1 MEVMTGLTWQGWGG
15 YQAPSVGV
23 SLRICDYS
31 FSLVALTFP
40 SRGMTSGLAFLLTFN
55 PTFLL
60 RSNSPFVYYYFYMDN
75 SPSLP
80 IQPILK
86 GALYF
91 LQPALLSLLYKY
103 NSLRLISHIPF
114 IHFLSP

>member
-1 MEVMTGLTWQGWGG
+1 MEMTELTWQGWGG

-23 SLRICDYS
+23 SLRICDSS

-40 SRGMTSGLAFLLTFN
+40 SRGMTSGLASLLSFN

-60 RSNSPFVYYYFYMDN
+60 RSNSPFVYCYFYMDN

-80 IQPILK
+80 IQPILN

-91 LQPALLSLLYKY
+91 LQPALPPH
-103 NSLRLISHIPF
+103 NP
-114 IHFLSP
+114 